1 MEDLEEGEIVVVV
14 KRTGMGSSWSFAC
27 TYCFERVGMEVSEW
41 LIEDRQGVHAI
52 HILLL
57 LFFSASISIN
67 NGTQN
72 EANALGSNWRHLH

>member
-1 MEDLEEGEIVVVV
+1 MSIMICWRDTFLGDLEEEEEEEEVVVVVV

-27 TYCFERVGMEVSEW
+27 TYCFERAGMVVSEW

-57 LFFSASISIN
+57 LFFFCKYLY
-67 NGTQN
+67 Q
-72 EANALGSNWRHLH
+72 